1 MIGVAARYRDRRA
14 AVADAVL
21 WALLSALV
29 LLGSPIGPVA
39 LPWEWR
45 VAALVPLAAAVVL
58 VRALPPAALGAV
70 AALSVLDA
78 WFLPALFALS
88 YLVGRHDARERRA
101 LYTFAGIVVAG
112 TATLLV
118 LPDAGTAL
126 RTVPLLTLS
135 ITPWLIGR
143 HRRVQGDLVA
153 AGWQRAVDLERRQR
167 EVAERARLRERWRI
181 AQDMHD
187 QLGHD
192 LSLLAMRV
200 GLLEVA
206 GTRDDRVR
214 ELARELRE
222 VAQGAVE
229 RLHDVIGVLRADGG
243 TDDGTDDVAARAP
256 VPDDVATMV
265 DAARRA
271 GMAVELR
278 RDGAEQPPEPVEQ
291 AVRLVVREAL
301 TNAGKHAPGAR
312 VRVRLR
318 TAVDGTDVTVHTGAP
333 PAGRP
338 DRVRGSGSGLAALAE
353 HTAGLGGAFDSGARD
368 GGFVVRA
375 RFPRTGRDLPKAPPP
390 GDAPARRS
398 RGLAAAVVPPL
409 AAVVVLLSLMM
420 AYFADTTDDTVLAP
434 GTFDGLA
441 LGQAR
446 ADVAGLLPARQ
457 VAVTEVAGP
466 PAPPGSRCEHYRT
479 RDGDLFESDIPVH
492 RLCFTDGRLV
502 LKDAVSARLN

>member
-1 MIGVAARYRDRRA
+1 M
-14 AVADAVL
+14 VADLAL

-45 VAALVPLAAAVVL
+45 VAALAPLAAAVVL
-58 VRALPPAALGAV
+58 ARALPPVALGAV

-78 WFLPALFALS
+78 WFFPALFALS
-88 YLVGRHDARERRA
+88 YVVGRNDARERRA

-112 TATLLV
+112 TATLIV

-143 HRRVQGDLVA
+143 HRRVQGDLAA
-153 AGWQRAVDLERRQR
+153 AGWQRAMDLERRQR

-206 GTRDDRVR
+206 GSQDDRVR

-243 TDDGTDDVAARAP
+243 TDGVTARAP
-256 VPDDVATMV
+256 VPDDAAAMV

-278 RDGAEQPPEPVEQ
+278 RDGAEDLPEPVEQ

-312 VRVRLR
+312 VQVRLR
-318 TAVDGTDVTVHTGAP
+318 TAADGTDVTVHTGAP
-333 PAGRP
+333 TAGRP
-338 DRVRGSGSGLAALAE
+338 ERVRGSGSGLTALAE
-353 HTAGLGGAFDSGARD
+353 HAADLGGVFDSGARD
-368 GGFVVRA
+368 GGFVVHA
-375 RFPRTGRDLPKAPPP
+375 WFPHTGRDLPKAPPVSDVP
-390 GDAPARRS
+390 TRRS
-398 RGLAAAVVPPL
+398 RGLAATVVPPL

-420 AYFADTTDDTVLAP
+420 AYFADTTDDTVLDS
-434 GTFDGLA
+434 GTFSGLA

-457 VAVTEVAGP
+457 VAVTAVTGP
-466 PAPPGSRCEHYRT
+466 AAPPGSRCEHYRT
-479 RDGDLFESDIPVH
+479 RNGDLFESDIPVY

-502 LKDAVSARLN
+502 LKDGASARLN

>member
-1 MIGVAARYRDRRA
+1 M
-14 AVADAVL
+14 VADLVL

-45 VAALVPLAAAVVL
+45 VAALAPLAAAVVL
-58 VRALPPAALGAV
+58 ARALPPVALGAV

-78 WFLPALFALS
+78 WFFPALFALS
-88 YLVGRHDARERRA
+88 YLVGRNDARERQA

-112 TATLLV
+112 TATLIV

-143 HRRVQGDLVA
+143 HRRVQGDLAA
-153 AGWQRAVDLERRQR
+153 AGWQRAMDLERRQR

-206 GTRDDRVR
+206 GSQDDRVR

-243 TDDGTDDVAARAP
+243 TDDVTARAP
-256 VPDDVATMV
+256 VPDDAAAMV

-278 RDGAEQPPEPVEQ
+278 RDGAEDLPEPVEQ

-318 TAVDGTDVTVHTGAP
+318 TAADGTDVTVHTGAP

-338 DRVRGSGSGLAALAE
+338 DRVRGSGSGLTALAE
-353 HTAGLGGAFDSGARD
+353 HTAELGGVFDSGARD
-368 GGFVVRA
+368 GGFVVHA
-375 RFPRTGRDLPKAPPP
+375 WFPRTGGTRRDLPKAPPVS
-390 GDAPARRS
+390 DVPARRS
-398 RGLAAAVVPPL
+398 RGLTAAMAPPL

-420 AYFADTTDDTVLAP
+420 AYFADTTDDTVLGP
-434 GTFDGLA
+434 GAFNSLA
-441 LGQAR
+441 LGQSR

-466 PAPPGSRCEHYRT
+466 AAPPGSRCEHYRT
-479 RDGDLFESDIPVH
+479 RNGDLFESDIPVH

-502 LKDAVSARLN
+502 LKDAVSARLT